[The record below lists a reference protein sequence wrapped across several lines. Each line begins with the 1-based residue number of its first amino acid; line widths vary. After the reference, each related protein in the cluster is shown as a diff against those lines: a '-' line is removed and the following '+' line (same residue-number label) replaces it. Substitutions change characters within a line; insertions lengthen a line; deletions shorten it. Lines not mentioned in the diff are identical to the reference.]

1 MQRKYPIVAREQRGE
16 KLPVQGPKSLEPF
29 FNPKV
34 VAVVGVSKTPT
45 KIGSIIFGNFLR
57 PGFTGNVYPVNPKHE
72 RVLGKKCY
80 TSVNEIHESVD
91 LAVIAVPAQAAIQA
105 VKDCVEKGVKGVII
119 ISGGFKETGH
129 GGAEREEE
137 LKEIVA
143 ESNIRIIG
151 PNCLGIYNPSSMV
164 DTFFL
169 PEEKA
174 GRPKIGSIS
183 FVSQSGA
190 FALSTIDWMAYQG
203 VGISKCISYGN
214 GCDVNEVDL
223 IRYLADDP
231 ATKVIVIYTEGI
243 TDGRKFMEEARNTI
257 IKKPILV
264 VKAGKTKKGSV
275 AALSHTGTLAGSDKI
290 YEVAFKQS
298 GVIRAED
305 FQDLFDMAKTLS
317 LQPPAPGNRILI
329 VTNGGGAGVMIV
341 DACEICSLE
350 VPELPSHVQ
359 RKLKEQFPPHFST
372 KNPIDLTGDAYDLG
386 FGIALDEAFLR
397 YDGVDGVIICLL
409 PQVPK
414 LTIEVANI
422 IADASFK
429 SRKPIV
435 ACCMGGEFTA
445 NVTREIEKRGVP
457 VFPTPKR
464 AVDAMWALVK
474 YGENL
479 KKGDKR

>member
-1 MQRKYPIVAREQRGE
+1 
-16 KLPVQGPKSLEPF
+16 VQGPKSLEPF
-29 FNPKV
+29 FDPSA
-34 VAVVGVSKTPT
+34 VAVIGVSNDPT

-57 PGFTGNVYPVNPKHE
+57 PGFRGNVYPVNPKHKS
-72 RVLGKKCY
+72 VLGKKCY
-80 TSVNEIHESVD
+80 TSVKGISRSVD
-91 LAVIAVPAQAAIQA
+91 LAVIAVPAQAVIQ
-105 VKDCVEKGVKGVII
+105 VVEDCVEKGVKGVII
-119 ISGGFKETGH
+119 ISGGFKETGPE
-129 GGAEREEE
+129 GAEREEE
-137 LKEIVA
+137 LKKIVA

-151 PNCLGIYNPSSMV
+151 PNCLGVYNPSSMV

-174 GRPKIGSIS
+174 GRPKIGFIS

-190 FALSTIDWMAYQG
+190 FALSTMDWMAYQG

-275 AALSHTGTLAGSDKI
+275 AALSHTGTMAGSDKI
-290 YEVAFKQS
+290 YEAAFKQS
-298 GVIRAED
+298 GVIRAEG
-305 FQDLFDMAKTLS
+305 FQDLFDMANTLS
-317 LQPPAPGNRILI
+317 LQPPAPGNRILVI
-329 VTNGGGAGVMIV
+329 TNGGGAGVMIV
-341 DACEICSLE
+341 DACEICGLE

-386 FGIALDEAFLR
+386 FGFALDEAFLR
-397 YDGVDGVIICLL
+397 YDGVDGAIICLL
-409 PQVPK
+409 LQVPK
-414 LTIEVANI
+414 LTVKVADI

-429 SRKPIV
+429 SHKPIV
-435 ACCMGGEFTA
+435 ACCMGGEYTA
-445 NVTREIEKRGVP
+445 NVAREIEKRGVP

-464 AVDAMWALVK
+464 AVDAIWSLVK

-479 KKGDKR
+479 KRGDKR